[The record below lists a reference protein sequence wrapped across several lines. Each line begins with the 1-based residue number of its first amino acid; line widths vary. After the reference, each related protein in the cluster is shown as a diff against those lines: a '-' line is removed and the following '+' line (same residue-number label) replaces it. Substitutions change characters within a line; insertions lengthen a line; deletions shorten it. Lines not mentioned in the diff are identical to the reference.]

1 MSDFIKQLREDI
13 SSEQP
18 KPVPEKVDT
27 ATISQALG
35 ILGSTMTEIITSD
48 IGQMIE
54 RDMRKEIDG
63 YVLALSRIMRHDL
76 GWKCVQNAFASKQ
89 ETVPSKYKPQFNDMT
104 AKPSARFVVE

>member
-1 MSDFIKQLREDI
+1 MVDSFGKQLREDLAQE
-13 SSEQP
+13 S
-18 KPVPEKVDT
+18 KPSPEKVDT

-35 ILGSTMTEIITSD
+35 ILGSAMTEIIASD

-76 GWKCVQNAFASKQ
+76 GWKCIQNAFASKQ
-89 ETVPSKYKPQFNDMT
+89 ETVPAKYKSQFNDMT
-104 AKPSARFVVE
+104 TKPSARFVVE